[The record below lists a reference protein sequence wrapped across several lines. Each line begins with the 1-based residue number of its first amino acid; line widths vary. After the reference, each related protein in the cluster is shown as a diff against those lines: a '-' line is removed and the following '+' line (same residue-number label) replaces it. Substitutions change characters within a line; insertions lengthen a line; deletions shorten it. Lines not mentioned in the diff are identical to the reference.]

1 LDELTDLCRQAALA
15 ARQPLLDW
23 LRLLTQVQGDTPQQ
37 QQQQQGGRS
46 QQQQQGGR
54 SQQQQQ
60 QQWQQERQVLLRE
73 VVQLRA
79 RLQVC
84 VLTLGSQHVLTQGSC
99 IGY

>member
-1 LDELTDLCRQAALA
+1 LDQLSDLVRQATLA
-15 ARQPLLDW
+15 AQQPLLEW
-23 LRLLTQVQGDTPQQ
+23 LRLLTQVQGEPQQ

-46 QQQQQGGR
+46 QQQQR
-54 SQQQQQ
+54 QQQRQ

-84 VLTLGSQHVLTQGSC
+84 SEQN
-99 IGY
+99 